1 MHCNHKKNNQC
12 RNTSKYGSC
21 FCDVHQKDT
30 YCTGITLKNEPC
42 CAQRTDGTL
51 FCIRHQSQGQSQ
63 TSTVPTES
71 SSLGANVSLEK
82 ASVFEDSDI
91 PDFKTARCIAITKKN
106 NQCKNSTIY
115 GSSFCDVHQK
125 DTYCTGVTLKNEPC
139 RLQRVSGTQF
149 CNKHQGQA
157 SAIAT
162 DCCLFRG
169 KNLLDSK
176 RTSVLEYRN
185 ARDCY
190 TGEAYDDIRVP
201 NLDHIVEL
209 HLLRDCYDLVSGTT
223 ETKKPLFS
231 IVRSTANEIQNLNF
245 TSEVLN
251 QAKHCAVKSFCED
264 FGSKKCHSD
273 GIRYYFSRKGFDEDV
288 CSRMMEQIHISMDFM
303 TPILNEHEEMV
314 GNMYSMM
321 DRMML

>member
-1 MHCNHKKNNQC
+1 MHRH
-12 RNTSKYGSC
+12 
-21 FCDVHQKDT
+21 HQKEQPVQEQYYIWLLFLRCASKRHLLYGCNSEKRAVPLTT
-30 YCTGITLKNEPC
+30 YGWY
-42 CAQRTDGTL
+42 
-51 FCIRHQSQGQSQ
+51 
-63 TSTVPTES
+63 
-71 SSLGANVSLEK
+71 
-82 ASVFEDSDI
+82 SV
-91 PDFKTARCIAITKKN
+91 
-106 NQCKNSTIY
+106 
-115 GSSFCDVHQK
+115 
-125 DTYCTGVTLKNEPC
+125 
-139 RLQRVSGTQF
+139 LQ
-149 CNKHQGQA
+149 QA
-157 SAIAT
+157 SRSSE
-162 DCCLFRG
+162 CSFHGLFLVQRKKFTRFEEKVCIG
-169 KNLLDSK
+169 
-176 RTSVLEYRN
+176 VH

-190 TGEAYDDIRVP
+190 TGETYDDIRVP

-223 ETKKPLFS
+223 ETKRPLFS